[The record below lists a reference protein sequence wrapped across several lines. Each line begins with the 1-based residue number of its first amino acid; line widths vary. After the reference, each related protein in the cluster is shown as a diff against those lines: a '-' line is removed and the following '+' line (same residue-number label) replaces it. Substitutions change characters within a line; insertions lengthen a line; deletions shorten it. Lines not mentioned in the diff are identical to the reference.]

1 MMSKIQEADE
11 GELPEFSSPACSM
24 HEASDQYMGHADSN
38 EVTTFPNLSP
48 SAGWNEIR
56 SWRKRMRDDL
66 LQRRTALAADTRRAL
81 GERACTQLLQAVDL
95 KAYNVLGFCWPI
107 RGEFD
112 LRGIAK
118 QHLASGGQLAL
129 PVVVEKSAP
138 LEFWSWHPGMPMQ
151 TGIWNIPI
159 PKARVV
165 LIPNVVIAPLVG
177 FDESGFRLGYGG
189 GYFDRTL
196 AAAYPRPYAVGL
208 GYEDSAL
215 RTIYPQSHDI
225 PMDLIVTEGSIHRRV
240 P

>member
-1 MMSKIQEADE
+1 MNGPAFHNDLDA
-11 GELPEFSSPACSM
+11 LP
-24 HEASDQYMGHADSN
+24 
-38 EVTTFPNLSP
+38 P
-48 SAGWNEIR
+48 SADWTEVR

-66 LQRRTALAADTRRAL
+66 LQRRTVLAADTRREL
-81 GERACTQLLQAVDL
+81 GERACARLLQAVDL

-112 LRGIAK
+112 VRGIAK
-118 QHLASGGQLAL
+118 QHRASGGQVAL
-129 PVVVEKSAP
+129 PVVVDKSAP
-138 LEFWSWHPGMPMQ
+138 LEFWRWHPGMPMQ

-196 AAAYPRPYAVGL
+196 ATAYPRPYAVGL

-215 RTIYPQSHDI
+215 RTIYPQPHDI
-225 PMDLIVTEGSIHRRV
+225 PMDLIVTEQSIHRRA